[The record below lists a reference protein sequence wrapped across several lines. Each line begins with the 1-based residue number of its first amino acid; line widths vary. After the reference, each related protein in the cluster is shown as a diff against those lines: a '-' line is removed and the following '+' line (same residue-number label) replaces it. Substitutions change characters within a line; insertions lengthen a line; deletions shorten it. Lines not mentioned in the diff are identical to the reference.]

1 MSKLEQSSNNDE
13 FEKSINQ
20 ALDDS
25 IDNLS
30 PEVRRS
36 LNQIRVNATEKKSTR
51 FFLVPLASAFVLIF
65 AVLIGSQ
72 QGTEKVIIEETP
84 FAEVLQED
92 LELIDDLEFIYW
104 INEESE
110 SANL

>member
-1 MSKLEQSSNNDE
+1 MSKLEQPSDNDE

-25 IDNLS
+25 IDDLS

-36 LNQIRVNATEKKSTR
+36 LNQIRVKATEKKSTR
-51 FFLVPLASAFVLIF
+51 FLLVPLASSFVLIF

-72 QGTEKVIIEETP
+72 QGPEKIVIEETP